1 MNLFELVDLLAD
13 RPQCE
18 HNLNGP
24 CKQCGRGLTVEETV
38 RWQHELS
45 RLVTDGGFGRPAADR

>member
-1 MNLFELVDLLAD
+1 MNLVGLVNLLAD

-24 CKQCGRGLTVEETV
+24 CKQCGRGLTVEETP
-38 RWQHELS
+38 RWKHETS
-45 RLVTDGGFGRPAADR
+45 RLQTEPEEGA

>member
-1 MNLFELVDLLAD
+1 MIELANLLAS

-24 CKQCGRGLTVEETV
+24 CKQCGRGLTTNETR

-45 RLVTDGGFGRPAADR
+45 LLLTELADGAT